1 MICPSIHSAGLVS
14 TPGNGVNPATGVVDG
29 AVRRNVLRT
38 RFWPCPA
45 YVEPA
50 VHDSAQP
57 SANDLE
63 LPILGYQSGV
73 TDPGLP
79 IRGYRSESRY
89 LVFQC
94 LEQAHRKRNLA
105 ELTKPPVPP
114 SGRTSALCRLQHV
127 PRRQRHTNSAPI
139 ERTGRARPEHCVPTG
154 IPRQYRRSIGYSS
167 YPRRALCDLRATT
180 PTMCSQSATSAPSRA
195 GTAAHGTASPP
206 APRRSS
212 TESAARRSND
222 IVVVGLSGTT
232 AHFDGWRWSRRATGT
247 TADMPGVAPLDG
259 TRYEWLATAPP
270 TRWETAARYA
280 NACRDPPN

>member
-1 MICPSIHSAGLVS
+1 MCSERDSGR
-14 TPGNGVNPATGVVDG
+14 
-29 AVRRNVLRT
+29 VRRMLSQPFTT
-38 RFWPCPA
+38 RPNHRPTTWSYRSWVTNPG
-45 YVEPA
+45 
-50 VHDSAQP
+50 
-57 SANDLE
+57 

-79 IRGYRSESRY
+79 IRVTLPGLPVPGAGAPKAESRRAH
-89 LVFQC
+89 
-94 LEQAHRKRNLA
+94 QAPSSPFWPHIRTLQASTCPKAPATYQLCTHRADRPCSTRTLR
-105 ELTKPPVPP
+105 THRDTSPVPKIDRLFFLSSTRSMR
-114 SGRTSALCRLQHV
+114 SG
-127 PRRQRHTNSAPI
+127 
-139 ERTGRARPEHCVPTG
+139 
-154 IPRQYRRSIGYSS
+154 
-167 YPRRALCDLRATT
+167 TT
-180 PTMCSQSATSAPSRA
+180 MPTMCSQSATSAPSRA